1 MANYSEKPNAFEPV
15 GNGSFLYRF
24 NIQEVT
30 TEQQTEVQ
38 TLEGEGT
45 EIQEPRTSWNCDEVT
60 VYPPVTANSI
70 TEAVIAHK
78 WDASYE
84 KKLINE
90 YNAAK
95 LGLIGGSTTSAEAK
109 AVIEKYKAF
118 LVERQALKDSVD
130 ATCLELGI
138 H

>member
-38 TLEGEGT
+38 TLEGT
-45 EIQEPRTSWNCDEVT
+45 EVQEPRTSWNCDEVT

-109 AVIEKYKAF
+109 AIIEKYKAF

>member
-1 MANYSEKPNAFEPV
+1 MANYSEKPRAYEPV

-30 TEQQTEVQ
+30 EQQAEVQ
-38 TLEGEGT
+38 TLEGGEA
-45 EIQEPRTSWNCDEVT
+45 EAQEPRTSWNCDEVT